1 MARRREPVSETGEQ
15 VMPPL
20 PGPQPLT
27 KIHGSARFVFEVTAC
42 WRRRSCLIRRLN
54 AHVPANILSNLHGFR
69 FLGNDAVHQLSAP
82 AKEDLAE
89 AIEVMEDVMNVVYDL
104 DYASSRLYRRFAPK
118 QGKAPP
124 K

>member
-42 WRRRSCLIRRLN
+42 WRRRSCGPQIAFYPRSEVRSTLYSRLRTN
-54 AHVPANILSNLHGFR
+54 RAHPARSKAAAIGLLATSVSAGRGFSFPPRASRSVAVPA
-69 FLGNDAVHQLSAP
+69 
-82 AKEDLAE
+82 
-89 AIEVMEDVMNVVYDL
+89 
-104 DYASSRLYRRFAPK
+104 ASSSSATLA
-118 QGKAPP
+118 
-124 K
+124 